1 MIDPRQLAASDR
13 GLRLSTPKLLVAV
26 LGAPVLWAT
35 HLGVIY
41 LLVTLDCITAWS
53 GGGWA
58 VAAATAIFAAASG
71 AAGWTAWRLYR
82 RLGGEDPAGD
92 ALEWVRFLLVLG
104 IGGGV
109 LFTAVIVLE
118 GLSPL
123 FTDLCA

>member
-1 MIDPRQLAASDR
+1 MTEHRQFAASAR
-13 GLRLSTPKLLVAV
+13 GLALSIPKLLFAI
-26 LGAPVLWAT
+26 LGAPLLWSL

-41 LLVTLDCITAWS
+41 VAVTLDCISAWS
-53 GGGWA
+53 GGAWA
-58 VAAATAIFAAASG
+58 VYAATALFAAGSAG
-71 AAGWTAWRLYR
+71 ATALAWRLYR
-82 RLGGEDPAGD
+82 RLGGEDPAEGER
-92 ALEWVRFLLVLG
+92 EWARFLLVLG